1 MCDCDF
7 NSNAVRE
14 ECEAV
19 VTEFITVM
27 NETGML
33 WHNEYG
39 GTIAIEHPTY
49 TYRCANDT
57 KVNMVIINEVLYFK
71 VLPNNNM
78 EFIPNDSTIYDGY
91 FISDEMDHQNVQVRR
106 CLYAVEHECSI
117 QCGQTTVNMYI

>member
-1 MCDCDF
+1 MCDF

-19 VTEFITVM
+19 VTNFITVM
-27 NETGML
+27 NEIGKL

-39 GTIAIEHPTY
+39 GTFEHPTY
-49 TYRCANDT
+49 TYSGADDT

-78 EFIPNDSTIYDGY
+78 EFNSTIYDGY
-91 FISDEMDHQNVQVRR
+91 FISDEMDQQNAPVQR
-106 CLYAVEHECSI
+106 CLYAIEHECSI